1 MSSYVLRNWNKII
14 HKNVRSKDMDGVGN
28 VVAINED
35 SISITTQGSQHIY
48 KIPKSHIEGYNGA
61 EVFLDLSAADM
72 STYDIDSKSQALKE
86 ETTTTAAKSAAEV
99 STSTPTTAQTQTS
112 SITEKI
118 TGSPTTDLASSRNA
132 VIIDN
137 KRSSPPNEAL
147 RTKREAEEK
156 ARREAEEKARR
167 EAEEKARR
175 EAEEK
180 ARREAEAIEH
190 TAIKESIEP
199 QRQQTVRQEN
209 LVTSRENV
217 DYLRNDREPFSANM
231 TLWQYSTLA
240 WIDMYKEFAV
250 NAAKLSEYWF
260 NLFWSPWTK
269 EQRKDKIKV
278 E

>member
-1 MSSYVLRNWNKII
+1 MTMPKGWKTPADIAR
-14 HKNVRSKDMDGVGN
+14 RE
-28 VVAINED
+28 AED
-35 SISITTQGSQHIY
+35 
-48 KIPKSHIEGYNGA
+48 KARREA
-61 EVFLDLSAADM
+61 EDKARR
-72 STYDIDSKSQALKE
+72 E
-86 ETTTTAAKSAAEV
+86 AEDK
-99 STSTPTTAQTQTS
+99 A
-112 SITEKI
+112 
-118 TGSPTTDLASSRNA
+118 R
-132 VIIDN
+132 
-137 KRSSPPNEAL
+137 REAEDKA
-147 RTKREAEEK
+147 RREAEDKARREAEEK

-190 TAIKESIEP
+190 TTIKESIEP

-209 LVTSRENV
+209 LVTSRKNV

-231 TLWQYSTLA
+231 TLWQYYTLA

-260 NLFWSPWTK
+260 ILFWSPWTK
-269 EQRKDKIKV
+269 EQRKDKIKA

>member
-1 MSSYVLRNWNKII
+1 MSSDVLRNWDKIL

-28 VVAINED
+28 VVAINDD

-86 ETTTTAAKSAAEV
+86 ETTTTTAKSTSEV
-99 STSTPTTAQTQTS
+99 SRSTPTAAQTQTT
-112 SITEKI
+112 SITEKR
-118 TGSPTTDLASSRNA
+118 TGSPTTTDLASSHTP

-137 KRSSPPNEAL
+137 KNSSPPNKAL
-147 RTKREAEEK
+147 RTKREAEDK
-156 ARREAEEKARR
+156 ARREAED
-167 EAEEKARR
+167 
-175 EAEEK
+175 K
-180 ARREAEAIEH
+180 ARREAEAIEQ

-199 QRQQTVRQEN
+199 QQRQQTIRQEKN
-209 LVTSRENV
+209 LVTSRENAN
-217 DYLRNDREPFSANM
+217 YLRTDRDPFSANM

-240 WIDMYKEFAV
+240 WIDKYKEFAI

-269 EQRKDKIKV
+269 EQKTK
-278 E
+278 

>member
-1 MSSYVLRNWNKII
+1 MSSDVLRNWNKII

-147 RTKREAEEK
+147 RT
-156 ARREAEEKARR
+156 
-167 EAEEKARR
+167 
-175 EAEEK
+175 
-180 ARREAEAIEH
+180 RREAEAIEH
-190 TAIKESIEP
+190 TTIKESIEP

-240 WIDMYKEFAV
+240 
-250 NAAKLSEYWF
+250 
-260 NLFWSPWTK
+260 
-269 EQRKDKIKV
+269 
-278 E
+278 

>member
-1 MSSYVLRNWNKII
+1 MSSDVLRNWNKII
-14 HKNVRSKDMDGVGN
+14 HKNVRSKDMDGVVN

-156 ARREAEEKARR
+156 ARREAE
-167 EAEEKARR
+167 
-175 EAEEK
+175 
-180 ARREAEAIEH
+180 AIEH
-190 TAIKESIEP
+190 TTIKESIEP

-209 LVTSRENV
+209 LVTSRENAN
-217 DYLRNDREPFSANM
+217 YLRNDREPFSANM